1 MSNLKQKAQSILNEK
16 DTKIKPENIKK
27 NVQVFDVVGTLDGID
42 TSDATATSSDL
53 VMDATAYVKGVKI
66 SGSIRDYRS
75 ESGIS
80 DFEDAEYSGD
90 VPEDSKLK
98 ILTHMSSGASD
109 TVISSDNNIE
119 FLMPYSEL
127 TTNLGLTADKLKKGE
142 TILGVTGTLDSEGT
156 DTSDATAT
164 ENDLVADTT
173 AYVNGVKITG
183 KLFDNRTGSG
193 YNEIDGT
200 QVGDFTDDGYLYSG
214 GYIKKLPSYLSGVV
228 FSDEV
233 LVGVKMP
240 YSTITEEIG
249 LTANKLKKGETILGV
264 TGTLDSEG
272 TDTSDATATAED
284 LIEGTTAYVNGEKI
298 EGTLEVTDAISI
310 DNSTNTDTSIT
321 LTDLGDIPS
330 MVIDADITDFYGTKK
345 AVEDGSTLEIIVS
358 QAQIA
363 NDINLTAN
371 KIALGQ
377 TILGVTGTYS
387 GSSIVYLEPGD
398 EIHINMKGLKDAL
411 ETLVYEGGFG
421 SQSIAYDGDGEDLFT
436 LKLMDCVNMGQPYNH
451 SGIGLVMDGTTT
463 YLKVY
468 NWDATTDTNA
478 VQFSAFIN
486 LVSGTYPD
494 ASNFTIDHLL
504 SIMNEL
510 GGHEETDL
518 TFVNP
523 SNAPII
529 PLIQSNSVGL
539 LTIEGCDIGD
549 VLTFNLANSY
559 VTIHKA
565 C

>member
-42 TSDATATSSDL
+42 TSDATATSGDL

-164 ENDLVADTT
+164 ENDLVAGTT

-183 KLFDNRTGSG
+183 KLFDNRNSSG

-200 QVGDFTDDGYLYSG
+200 EIGDFIEAGYLYSG
-214 GYIKKLPSYLSGVV
+214 GYIKKLPNYLSGVV
-228 FSDEV
+228 FSDEA
-233 LVGVKMP
+233 LIKVKTP
-240 YSTITEEIG
+240 YSTITGKIG
-249 LTANKLKKGETILGV
+249 LTSDKLKKGVTILGV
-264 TGTLDSEG
+264 TGTLDAQG
-272 TDTSDATATAED
+272 TDTSDATATVNDIVED
-284 LIEGTTAYVNGEKI
+284 TTAYVDGVKLTGNIIDGRTHNIEVGLSIEKMQANSSTELVVDMNYVPKDSLKPNLVVNGRTPFQVSVQYKDMVD
-298 EGTLEVTDAISI
+298 TLNI
-310 DNSTNTDTSIT
+310 TSDMIRV
-321 LTDLGDIPS
+321 GN
-330 MVIDADITDFYGTKK
+330 
-345 AVEDGSTLEIIVS
+345 E
-358 QAQIA
+358 
-363 NDINLTAN
+363 
-371 KIALGQ
+371 
-377 TILGVTGTYS
+377 ILGVTGTYS

-486 LVSGTYPD
+486 LVSGSYPD
-494 ASNFTIDHLL
+494 ASNFTIDQLL

-518 TFVNP
+518 TFVYP

-529 PLIQSNSVGL
+529 PLIQSNSVGV
-539 LTIEGCDIGD
+539 LTKDGCDIGD
-549 VLTFNLANSY
+549 VLTFNLASSY
-559 VTIHKA
+559 ITIKKA

>member
-42 TSDATATSSDL
+42 TSDATATSGDL

-164 ENDLVADTT
+164 ENDLVAGTT

-183 KLFDNRTGSG
+183 KLFDNRNSSG

-200 QVGDFTDDGYLYSG
+200 EIGDFIEAGYLYSG
-214 GYIKKLPSYLSGVV
+214 GYIKKLPNYLSGVV
-228 FSDEV
+228 FSDEA
-233 LVGVKMP
+233 LIKVKTP
-240 YSTITEEIG
+240 YSTITGKIG
-249 LTANKLKKGETILGV
+249 LTADKLKKGVTILGV
-264 TGTLDSEG
+264 TGTLDAQG
-272 TDTSDATATAED
+272 TDTSDATATVNDIVED
-284 LIEGTTAYVNGEKI
+284 TTAYVDGVKLTGNIIDGRTHNIEVGLSIEKMQANSSTELVVDMNYVPKDSLKPNLVVNGRTPFQVSVQYKDMVD
-298 EGTLEVTDAISI
+298 TLNI
-310 DNSTNTDTSIT
+310 TSDMIRV
-321 LTDLGDIPS
+321 GN
-330 MVIDADITDFYGTKK
+330 
-345 AVEDGSTLEIIVS
+345 E
-358 QAQIA
+358 
-363 NDINLTAN
+363 
-371 KIALGQ
+371 
-377 TILGVTGTYS
+377 ILGVTGTYS

-486 LVSGTYPD
+486 LVSGYYPD

-518 TFVNP
+518 TFVYP

-549 VLTFNLANSY
+549 VLTFNLASSY
-559 VTIHKA
+559 ITIKKA

>member
-42 TSDATATSSDL
+42 TSDATATSGDL

-164 ENDLVADTT
+164 ENDLVAGTT

-183 KLFDNRTGSG
+183 KLFDNRNSSG

-200 QVGDFTDDGYLYSG
+200 EIGDFIEAGYLYSG
-214 GYIKKLPSYLSGVV
+214 GYIKKLPNYLSGVV
-228 FSDEV
+228 FSDEA
-233 LVGVKMP
+233 LIKVKTP
-240 YSTITEEIG
+240 YSTITGEIG
-249 LTANKLKKGETILGV
+249 LTSDKLKKGVTILGV
-264 TGTLDSEG
+264 TGTLDAQG
-272 TDTSDATATAED
+272 TDTSDATATVNDIVED
-284 LIEGTTAYVNGEKI
+284 TTAYVDGVKLTGNIIDGRTHNIEVGLSIEKMQANSSTELVVDMNYVPKDSLKPNLVVNGRTPFQVSVQYKDMVD
-298 EGTLEVTDAISI
+298 TLNI
-310 DNSTNTDTSIT
+310 TSDMIRV
-321 LTDLGDIPS
+321 GN
-330 MVIDADITDFYGTKK
+330 
-345 AVEDGSTLEIIVS
+345 E
-358 QAQIA
+358 
-363 NDINLTAN
+363 
-371 KIALGQ
+371 
-377 TILGVTGTYS
+377 ILGVTGTYS

-486 LVSGTYPD
+486 LVSGSYPD
-494 ASNFTIDHLL
+494 ASNFTIDQLL

-518 TFVNP
+518 TFVYP

-549 VLTFNLANSY
+549 VLTFNLASSY
-559 VTIHKA
+559 ITIKKA